1 MREVVSALILYTLLA
16 CSPVQ
21 RDTAESRDL
30 GNIDLGKHLYMAATL
45 GAGDIF
51 EVRVYQDK
59 GLSGKYRVGPDGSI
73 DFPLIGKVFVEGKT
87 PSEVTETLKE
97 KLGDGYLKNPS
108 VTVFVVEY
116 SSKKVY
122 VLGQVKRPGTYKYE
136 DGMNVVQAIT
146 VASGFADHADEN
158 GTIITRIEN
167 GREKRYLVPVDQI
180 SKGLSS
186 NFSLKPGDIVFVP
199 ESIL

>member
-1 MREVVSALILYTLLA
+1 MRDVVSALFLYTLVA

-21 RDTAESRDL
+21 QDLVEPRDL
-30 GNIDLGKHLYMAATL
+30 ASIDLGKHLYMAATL

-59 GLSGKYRVGPDGSI
+59 DLSGKYRVGPDGSI

-87 PSEVTETLKE
+87 PSEVTETLKG
-97 KLGDGYLKNPS
+97 KLGEGYLKNPS

-122 VLGQVKRPGTYKYE
+122 VLGQVKRPGTYAYG

-199 ESIL
+199 ESIF

>member
-1 MREVVSALILYTLLA
+1 MRAVASALFLLALVA
-16 CSPVQ
+16 CSPNQ
-21 RDTAESRDL
+21 LQTPETRDPAV
-30 GNIDLGKHLYMAATL
+30 IDLGKHLYMAATL

-59 GLSGKYRVGPDGSI
+59 ELSGKYRVGPDGSI
-73 DFPLIGKVFVEGKT
+73 DFPLIGKVFVEAKT
-87 PSEVTETLKE
+87 PSEVTEVLKA
-97 KLGDGYLKNPS
+97 KLSEGYLKNPS

-122 VLGQVKRPGTYKYE
+122 VLGQVKRPGTYAFE
-136 DGMNVVQAIT
+136 EGMNVVQAIT
-146 VASGFADHADEN
+146 VANGFADHADEN